1 MRRKLNKD
9 ITPLMKIPLYHTHKL
24 VVFPLISA
32 LGACLFWKLIACD
45 AYSRLVFSRFFYF
58 RGNLRTVTEK
68 LTRKICFSR
77 KKKRLAPRIYQ
88 AKFCLA
94 AFL

>member
-9 ITPLMKIPLYHTHKL
+9 ITPLMKIPFYHTHKL

-32 LGACLFWKLIACD
+32 LGAYLFWKLIACD
-45 AYSRLVFSRFFYF
+45 AYWRLVFSRSFYF

-77 KKKRLAPRIYQ
+77 VCVCGYVHPP
-88 AKFCLA
+88 
-94 AFL
+94 